1 MLHFD
6 AALLLAAT
14 VAVPAFVFLGFSC
27 AWLLGWEPGE
37 KLVGRM
43 TALAF
48 LLGLGGVL
56 LLAAKMLNEGQR
68 QVQANLGN
76 WFVSGEYSFP
86 LTLAADRLSLPMLGL
101 TMLLAGLI
109 GSFSKR
115 YLHRERGYFRFF
127 LLLHLFAFGASLVF
141 AAGSFDLLLGGW
153 ELVGISSVL
162 LIGFFNERKG
172 PVSNGLRVFG
182 FYRIA
187 DLGLLLGIF
196 ALHHAAGTAASSALL
211 IGDWPNQSSPL
222 SGAAA
227 TTVGLL
233 FVLAASGKSAQV
245 PFSSWLPRAMEGPT
259 PSSAIF
265 YGAISVH
272 MGAYLL
278 LRAQP
283 ILMLSPVASAV
294 AVGIGLLTAGL
305 GTLSHRVSS
314 DAKTSLT
321 YATMTQVGLIFAEI
335 GLGLGWLALAHI
347 VGHALLR
354 TLQFLRA
361 PSMLQD
367 YNRMHAAAHGQLG
380 ETGKHYDS
388 FVPAGV
394 QAWLYR
400 MGLERGYLD
409 TVIDR
414 YVIAPVFRV
423 AGVLAVFEPK
433 RNGQRE
439 EATHP
444 AGQVLG
450 EIDA

>member
-1 MLHFD
+1 MLNFD
-6 AALLLAAT
+6 PGVLLAVI
-14 VAVPAFVFLGFSC
+14 VAIPALVFLGFSC
-27 AWLLGWEPGE
+27 VWLAGWEPRE
-37 KLVGRM
+37 RVLTRV

-48 LLGLGGVL
+48 SMGLIGVVLLG
-56 LLAAKMLNEGQR
+56 AKMLSVGEQHLEAR
-68 QVQANLGN
+68 LGN
-76 WFVSGEYSFP
+76 WFVSGEYEFP
-86 LTLAADRLSLPMLGL
+86 LTLVADRLSLPMLGL
-101 TMLLAGLI
+101 TMLLAGVI
-109 GSFSKR
+109 GTFSRR
-115 YLHRERGYFRFF
+115 YLHRERGFFRFF
-127 LLLHLFAFGASLVF
+127 SLLHLFAFGASLVF

-196 ALHHAAGTAASSALL
+196 ALHHAVGSAASSALL
-211 IGDWPNQSSPL
+211 IGEWPNQTSPL
-222 SGAAA
+222 SAATA

-233 FVLAASGKSAQV
+233 FLLAASGKSAQV

-283 ILMLSPVASAV
+283 ILALSPVASAA
-294 AVGIGLLTAGL
+294 AVGIGVLTAML

-314 DAKTSLT
+314 DAKTSLA
-321 YATMTQVGLIFAEI
+321 YATMTQLGLIFAEI
-335 GLGLGWLALAHI
+335 GLGLSWLALAHI
-347 VGHALLR
+347 MGHALVR

-361 PSMLQD
+361 PSMLHD
-367 YNRMHAAAHGQLG
+367 YHRMHSAAYGHLG
-380 ETGKHYDS
+380 ETGKHYGS
-388 FVPAGV
+388 FVPASV
-394 QAWLYR
+394 QAWLYG

-409 TVIDR
+409 TMIDR
-414 YVIAPVFRV
+414 FVISPVLRL
-423 AGVLAVFEPK
+423 ASVLAVFEPK
-433 RNGQRE
+433 RNIQRE
-439 EATHP
+439 EATNP